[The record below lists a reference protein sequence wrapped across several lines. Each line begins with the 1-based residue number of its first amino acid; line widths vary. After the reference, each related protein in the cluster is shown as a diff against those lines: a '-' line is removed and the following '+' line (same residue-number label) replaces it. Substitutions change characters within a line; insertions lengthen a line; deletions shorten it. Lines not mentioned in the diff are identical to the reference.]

1 MTALQ
6 TQPMPERAASRRES
20 WLTALEHELRSR
32 VGWADEA
39 VSPYAINRHRAAAR
53 SKSRRAT
60 LPSGK
65 AA

>member
-6 TQPMPERAASRRES
+6 ANPMPDRAASRRES
-20 WLTALEHELRSR
+20 WLTALEKELRSR

-39 VSPYAINRHRAAAR
+39 VSPYAIRCRPSGR
-53 SKSRRAT
+53 GKSRRAS
-60 LPSGK
+60 LPAGK